1 MRIKVAVAAV
11 LGLLLMAGIAEA
23 HTRPFGVAKTAI
35 KRFTAEVCAE
45 TEGCKN
51 WRVAPCRR
59 RSLHRVDCVSTLFL
73 PEGGSCA
80 WVTIG
85 RAPSNAYEVK
95 IHHKR
100 ILC

>member
-1 MRIKVAVAAV
+1 MRIKVAISAI
-11 LGLLLMAGIAEA
+11 LGLLLFVGVAEA
-23 HTRPFGVAKTAI
+23 HKMPFGYAKVQI
-35 KRFTAEVCAE
+35 KRFTAEICAE

-51 WRVAPCRR
+51 WSAGPCTR
-59 RSLHRVDCVSTLFL
+59 RSLHRVDCVSRLYF

-80 WVTIG
+80 WVTIA
-85 RAPSNAYEVK
+85 RAPANSYEAR